1 MPDGGGTMGEMDREV
16 GGTSSGSRRLGAAVA
31 RASRGAVRTV
41 AAAGAVL
48 ALLSGV
54 LAYAAGADESGGK
67 LYRYKNSH
75 GQVEIGDAVP
85 PERAAGGYEV
95 LDAASGRV
103 LETVAAELTPAQLAA
118 KQARDREA
126 EACQENLERVRALY
140 GSVKDIDAAA
150 EQAERSLETRI
161 GHLQASRSLEQ
172 RRLDALQ
179 QDAAQRERTGRV
191 VTPEM
196 QADMERSQAQ
206 IASIEGEI
214 AQRREEQQASRQQ
227 FVAERALFERDRCG
241 PEASAP

>member
-1 MPDGGGTMGEMDREV
+1 VKTFAAAGV
-16 GGTSSGSRRLGAAVA
+16 VAVLLFGAAVH
-31 RASRGAVRTV
+31 
-41 AAAGAVL
+41 AAGA
-48 ALLSGV
+48 G
-54 LAYAAGADESGGK
+54 DSGGK
-67 LYRYKNSH
+67 LYRYKNEH

-85 PERAAGGYEV
+85 PERVAGGYEI

-103 LETVAAELTPAQLAA
+103 LDTVAAALTPAELAA
-118 KQARDREA
+118 KQARDREV

-140 GSVKDIDAAA
+140 GSLRDIDAAA

-172 RRLDALQ
+172 RRLEALQ

-206 IASIEGEI
+206 IASIDSEI
-214 AQRREEQQASRQQ
+214 AQRREEQEASRKE

-241 PEASAP
+241 PEEAAR

>member
-1 MPDGGGTMGEMDREV
+1 MGKMNREV
-16 GGTSSGSRRLGAAVA
+16 VGTSSGSRRLGTAVA
-31 RASRGAVRTV
+31 RASRRAVRAAV
-41 AAAGAVL
+41 AAAAL
-48 ALLSGV
+48 AALVFGV
-54 LAYAAGADESGGK
+54 PAHAAGAGDSGGK
-67 LYRYKNSH
+67 LYRYKNEH

-103 LETVAAELTPAQLAA
+103 LETVAAALSPAALAA

-126 EACQENLERVRALY
+126 EACQETLARVRALY

-172 RRLDALQ
+172 RRLEALQ

-206 IASIEGEI
+206 IASIDGEI
-214 AQRREEQQASRQQ
+214 AQRRDEQVASRQQ
-227 FVAERALFERDRCG
+227 FVNERALFERDRCG
-241 PEASAP
+241 PEEAAP